1 MVVREVGLE
10 GWGGADYDDDDEEEE
25 VEEEDDDVEEYN
37 HDYDNLDEGGDS
49 LVVTIFMINVYD
61 L

>member
-1 MVVREVGLE
+1 MGEQGPQAGRV
-10 GWGGADYDDDDEEEE
+10 DHDDEVEEG
-25 VEEEDDDVEEYN
+25 VEEEDD
-37 HDYDNLDEGGDS
+37 HDDDNLDEGGDS

>member
-1 MVVREVGLE
+1 MGEQGPQAGRVDHDDEV
-10 GWGGADYDDDDEEEE
+10 EEEE
-25 VEEEDDDVEEYN
+25 VEEDDDEVEDD
-37 HDYDNLDEGGDS
+37 HDDDNLDEGGDS